1 MVVDI
6 TGTEKVGDNSS
17 EEGTEIWEKYESR
30 LNYT

>member
-6 TGTEKVGDNSS
+6 TGTKEVGDNRLK
-17 EEGTEIWEKYESR
+17 EGKEIWEKYESR